1 MVLRAMTIVK
11 GGKWDVKPLNL
22 ASWDQDPWVIHE
34 PTTLYLYWL
43 SYSSNGVVGSM
54 VRLFVH

>member
-1 MVLRAMTIVK
+1 MVVRSMTIVK
-11 GGKWDVKPLNL
+11 GGKWDSNPLNL
-22 ASWDQDPWVIHE
+22 ASWYKDPWTIPE
-34 PTTLYLYWL
+34 PTTLYVYWL